1 MNKVIQNIFKTSK
14 ILLLL
19 AAIFTLQQVNVKNSN
34 ERLMNE
40 NLNKTIDLTAMAV
53 KLNEI
58 QLADKFYP
66 LDTFTGDLTGY
77 GADCSASGC
86 TGILYCKAYNVETG
100 KKQYINALRD
110 GITSYVDKDY
120 GNVKI
125 VASSRNLP
133 CGSIITFDAKYI
145 SDEPVTAIVLDRGV
159 LGNDIDLLV
168 ESQAYAKKHIGRH
181 KFTYDVLRFG
191 WERK

>member
-1 MNKVIQNIFKTSK
+1 MNKVITKIIKTSK

-19 AAIFTLQQVNVKNSN
+19 GLVFTVQKVNMINGN
-34 ERLMNE
+34 EKISNE

-58 QLADKFYP
+58 QLADKYYP

-77 GADCSASGC
+77 GAKCALC
-86 TGILYCKAYNVETG
+86 TGYLYCNN
-100 KKQYINALRD
+100 QYVAD
-110 GITSYVDKDY
+110 GTTTYDDDDY
-120 GNVKI
+120 GNVLI
-125 VASSRNLP
+125 VASSKNLP
-133 CGSIITFDAKYI
+133 CGSIITFEADYI
-145 SDEPVTAIVLDRGV
+145 SDEKITAIVLDRGV

-168 ESQAYAKKHIGRH
+168 ESESYASKYIGRH